1 MSIQSRSF
9 FARVIRAIVD
19 AFKAQC
25 AGACEQ
31 RDHIRWLSVR

>member
-1 MSIQSRSF
+1 MSFQSRSF
-9 FARVIRAIVD
+9 FARVIRAIVA

-25 AGACEQ
+25 AGVCEQ